1 MPIITVL
8 EDDGHS
14 GKQVNE
20 MPLQWN
26 RCSKRKIGNKQAN
39 AIIVDCDELKKKK
52 SSGDRGVPDWVTRK
66 DFSEAVSLSHPCS
79 DLGEEHERMGGKA
92 LSCK

>member
-52 SSGDRGVPDWVTRK
+52 KVVGTGV
-66 DFSEAVSLSHPCS
+66 FQI
-79 DLGEEHERMGGKA
+79 G
-92 LSCK
+92 